1 MQSGRVEQSSGHI
14 TVEAITKKLPEP
26 IKLVNCGES
35 FHALV
40 TGDCMKLLPLIQD
53 ASVHLIVTDPPYNRG
68 LNYGLFKDK
77 MQKEAY
83 YESCR
88 MWLRECA
95 RILRNDG
102 TMYLIS
108 YPEIN
113 ARLLP
118 FIEDDLGMKFRRWIT
133 WHYPTNI
140 GHSKRN
146 FTRSQRSILFFTKSD
161 EYTFNRLQ
169 IIQHYKNPE
178 VSKVKKRIMKGS
190 AGRTAYD
197 FLDFLDLVEL
207 DRGMVDTLAIN
218 LLKNVSKDRLNGL
231 HPCQLPL
238 QLLRILVRVSSNPGD
253 ILLDPFAG
261 TFTLASVACE
271 LKRNSIGI
279 ELNPNYI
286 PLGLKRIADCQQ
298 TLPNVLFAPK
308 VELG

>member
-1 MQSGRVEQSSGHI
+1 MMVS
-14 TVEAITKKLPEP
+14 TVTRKLPAP
-26 IKLVNCGES
+26 VKLKNCGES
-35 FHALV
+35 LHALV
-40 TGDCMKLLPLIQD
+40 TGDSIRLLPLIP
-53 ASVHLIVTDPPYNRG
+53 STSIHLIITDPPYNRS
-68 LNYGLFKDK
+68 LNYGVFKDRL
-77 MQKEAY
+77 QKEAY
-83 YESCR
+83 YEMCR
-88 MWLRECA
+88 TWLRECA

-118 FIEDDLGMKFRRWIT
+118 FIEDDLGMRFRRWIT

-161 EYTFNRLQ
+161 EYTFNRLE

-178 VSKVKKRIMKGS
+178 VSKVKKRIMNGS
-190 AGRTAYD
+190 SGRTAYD
-197 FLDFLDLVEL
+197 FLHFLDLVEL
-207 DRGMVDTLAIN
+207 DKGMVDTLAIN

-238 QLLRILVRVSSNPGD
+238 PLLRIFVRVSSNPGD
-253 ILLDPFAG
+253 VLLDPFAG

-271 LKRNSIGI
+271 LGRDSIGI
-279 ELNPNYI
+279 ELNPDYI
-286 PLGLKRIADCQQ
+286 PLGLKRLADCRQ
-298 TLPNVLFAPK
+298 TRLSVPSVPK